1 MQIISHILSKSIGT
15 LFILSSA
22 LKAVNVQAFAQ
33 TINSFL
39 TLLGMDYLYG
49 YGEELGIIICTVEM
63 LFGLLVMHKAY
74 ERIVTIGIA
83 LMMAV
88 FTYVTYINY
97 TNLYGGIESCG
108 CFGELIHLTA
118 SETFFKNIVLLIMI
132 MALLTYHI
140 LTRKDSNYK
149 LKQCIGNIGLYAT
162 TIVSLILPVYSY
174 FMIDLMAHT
183 LYIIVYVIL
192 CIAIIIYNE
201 YVLYISEKNGKN

>member
-1 MQIISHILSKSIGT
+1 
-15 LFILSSA
+15 
-22 LKAVNVQAFAQ
+22 
-33 TINSFL
+33 
-39 TLLGMDYLYG
+39 
-49 YGEELGIIICTVEM
+49 
-63 LFGLLVMHKAY
+63 
-74 ERIVTIGIA
+74 
-83 LMMAV
+83 MMAV
-88 FTYVTYINY
+88 FTYVTYINS

-140 LTRKDSNYK
+140 LTRKESNYK

-174 FMIDLMAHT
+174 LMIDLMTNT

-192 CIAIIIYNE
+192 CIAIITHNE
-201 YVLYISEKNGKN
+201 YVLHISEKNGEN

>member
-1 MQIISHILSKSIGT
+1 MQIISRILSKSIGT

-63 LFGLLVMHKAY
+63 LFGLLVMHKTY
-74 ERIVTIGIA
+74 ERIATIGIA

-88 FTYVTYINY
+88 FTYVTYINS

-108 CFGELIHLTA
+108 CFGELIHLSA

-140 LTRKDSNYK
+140 LTRKESNYK

-174 FMIDLMAHT
+174 LMIDLMTNT

-192 CIAIIIYNE
+192 CITIITHNE
-201 YVLYISEKNGKN
+201 YVLHISEKNGEN

>member
-1 MQIISHILSKSIGT
+1 MQIISRILSKSIGT

-39 TLLGMDYLYG
+39 TLLGMDYLYE

-63 LFGLLVMHKAY
+63 LFGLLVMHKTY
-74 ERIVTIGIA
+74 ERIATIGIA

-88 FTYVTYINY
+88 FTYVTYINS

-108 CFGELIHLTA
+108 CFGELIHLSA

-140 LTRKDSNYK
+140 LTRKESNYK

-174 FMIDLMAHT
+174 LMIDLMTNT

-192 CIAIIIYNE
+192 CIAIITHNE
-201 YVLYISEKNGKN
+201 YVLHISKKNGEN

>member
-1 MQIISHILSKSIGT
+1 MQIISRILSKSIGT

-63 LFGLLVMHKAY
+63 LFGLLVMHKTY
-74 ERIVTIGIA
+74 ERIATIGIA

-88 FTYVTYINY
+88 FTYVTYINS
-97 TNLYGGIESCG
+97 TNLYGGI
-108 CFGELIHLTA
+108 HLSA

-140 LTRKDSNYK
+140 LTRKESNYK

-174 FMIDLMAHT
+174 LMIDLMTNT

-192 CIAIIIYNE
+192 CIAIITHNE
-201 YVLYISEKNGKN
+201 YVLHISEKNGEN